1 MYKNFA
7 KSIQNALL
15 LRFPF
20 IKVYLKPIDTD
31 IVKNEDNKK
40 NNIIDDRFKEVRIGA
55 MEVLLCTKIN
65 GKKDTFQLFSKLQSH
80 QWPSISKLLDM
91 IIQYVP
97 KFSMNINIYDKESGM
112 MDSNKEFEEIKDE
125 DFTYSK
131 YENIKINVYYINNE
145 KVKEICN
152 VAAEGMEINN
162 F

>member
-1 MYKNFA
+1 MTA
-7 KSIQNALL
+7 KALL
-15 LRFPF
+15 KLNN
-20 IKVYLKPIDTD
+20 D
-31 IVKNEDNKK
+31 EDNKK
-40 NNIIDDRFKEVRIGA
+40 NNIIDDRYKEVRIGA
-55 MEVLLCTKIN
+55 MEVLLCTKIKGN
-65 GKKDTFQLFSKLQSH
+65 KNIFQLFSKLQSH

-125 DFTYSK
+125 DFTFSK

-152 VAAEGMEINN
+152 IAAEGMEINN
-162 F
+162 YSS